1 MTDAAMSEPPLGAPV
16 PGWTPPPRPPRAPL
30 EGTHV
35 RLEPLD
41 PDRHA
46 EEIHAADMTD
56 PDGRIWTYLPYG
68 PFASADALAAWMRA
82 DCMGDD
88 PQFYALRDLETGRAA
103 GMCSYLRI
111 APAAGSIEVG
121 HIRFS
126 PLLKRSRAATEA
138 MALMMGWAF
147 DAGYR
152 RYEWKCDALNAPSCR
167 AARRLGFLYEGI
179 FRQATVS
186 KGRNRDTAWYAIL
199 DSEWPAL
206 KGAFDAWLAP
216 GNFDDAGRQRSAL
229 SDLTAEALA
238 PLRLGVPS
246 PFPEPWR

>member
-1 MTDAAMSEPPLGAPV
+1 MTDQAAQEQPLGTPV
-16 PGWTPPPRPPRAPL
+16 PDWTPPPRPPRAAL
-30 EGTHV
+30 EGRYV

-41 PDRHA
+41 PEVHA
-46 EEIHAADMTD
+46 EEIHAADGAD
-56 PDGRIWTYLPYG
+56 EEGRLWTYLPYG
-68 PFASADALAAWMRA
+68 PFVSSGELAAWMRA
-82 DCMGDD
+82 ECAGED
-88 PQFYALRDLETGRAA
+88 PLFFALRDLATGRAT
-103 GMCSYLRI
+103 GMCSFLRI

-126 PLLKRSRAATEA
+126 PLMQRGRAATEA

-147 DAGYR
+147 GAGYR

-186 KGRNRDTAWYAIL
+186 RGRNRDTAWFAII
-199 DSEWPAL
+199 DKEWPAL

-216 GNFDDAGRQRSAL
+216 ENFDDAGRQKRAL
-229 SDLTAEALA
+229 SELTAEALA
-238 PLRLGVPS
+238 PLRLDVPS